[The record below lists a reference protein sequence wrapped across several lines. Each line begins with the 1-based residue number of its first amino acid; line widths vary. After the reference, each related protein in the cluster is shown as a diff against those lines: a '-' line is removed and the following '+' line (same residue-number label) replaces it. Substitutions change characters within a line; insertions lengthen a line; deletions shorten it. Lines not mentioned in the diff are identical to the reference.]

1 MVAAPPPQPN
11 FGSAASFAL
20 FTTTEAVGNT
30 GISNIT
36 GNIGTNSGAITG
48 FGTSTVTGSIYNN
61 NSITAQCATDLETAY
76 NQISSFTPTAAH
88 DAVFGNGEKLDA
100 GVYSL
105 GSAGS
110 AAGVL
115 TLDAQ
120 GNSSALFI
128 FQIDGAFNT
137 GAGTTVVLVNGPVAL
152 LQAMAIILFIIPKV
166 RYHSTL
172 KTRTRFSYIK
182 YL

>member
-48 FGTSTVTGSIYNN
+48 FGTSIVTGSIYNN

-137 GAGTTVVLVNGPVAL
+137 GAGTTVVLVNGPVA
-152 LQAMAIILFIIPKV
+152 
-166 RYHSTL
+166 
-172 KTRTRFSYIK
+172 
-182 YL
+182 